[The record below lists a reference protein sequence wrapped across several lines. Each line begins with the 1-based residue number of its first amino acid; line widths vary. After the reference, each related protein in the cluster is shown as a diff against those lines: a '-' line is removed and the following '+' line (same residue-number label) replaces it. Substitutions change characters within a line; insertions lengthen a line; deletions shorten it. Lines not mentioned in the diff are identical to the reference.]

1 MVLVDIA
8 GFGNRALAGEA
19 DVTEAERT
27 VRLVEGWPGRPGATS
42 LPGCLLN
49 RVKRTRLARHALG
62 EIETAG
68 LSVLSAVLTDLIA
81 YGEMSYS
88 GRVPEDG
95 PAEEEITRLVA
106 ELRRSGGCLGS
117 TWRTAMRAPLKQ
129 RKPSPAE
136 VVRIATETAPT
147 LPPAQMP
154 LVDKP
159 ATFTMRLKASTLAA
173 IEAAARQEGAT
184 LKQRIM
190 RAVERDGIEV
200 AASDLEDGTPRR
212 RAA

>member
-1 MVLVDIA
+1 MRPGLRILSTPGARPLTWCWWTSRVSA
-8 GFGNRALAGEA
+8 TGPWLAKPTSLRRSARCGWSK
-19 DVTEAERT
+19 
-27 VRLVEGWPGRPGATS
+27 GWPGRPGATS

-129 RKPSPAE
+129 RKPSPAGGSPDSD
-136 VVRIATETAPT
+136 RDRADAP
-147 LPPAQMP
+147 AGA
-154 LVDKP
+154 D
-159 ATFTMRLKASTLAA
+159 AA
-173 IEAAARQEGAT
+173 GRQARDIHHAAEG
-184 LKQRIM
+184 QHPGG
-190 RAVERDGIEV
+190 D
-200 AASDLEDGTPRR
+200 
-212 RAA
+212 